1 MNVTCYRPT
10 ITWRREDRENII
22 VRSREG
28 FRKGEGIQHSSSLS
42 HTSSEV
48 AVWKGKNLNLI
59 NVRREQ
65 MGAFMCIA
73 NNNVP
78 PAVSRRLVL
87 TVICK

>member
-1 MNVTCYRPT
+1 M
-10 ITWRREDRENII
+10 REY
-22 VRSREG
+22 
-28 FRKGEGIQHSSSLS
+28 QHSSSLS

-78 PAVSRRLVL
+78 PAVSRRLLL
-87 TVICK
+87 TVICEY

>member
-1 MNVTCYRPT
+1 M
-10 ITWRREDRENII
+10 
-22 VRSREG
+22 
-28 FRKGEGIQHSSSLS
+28 
-42 HTSSEV
+42 

-87 TVICK
+87 PVICK